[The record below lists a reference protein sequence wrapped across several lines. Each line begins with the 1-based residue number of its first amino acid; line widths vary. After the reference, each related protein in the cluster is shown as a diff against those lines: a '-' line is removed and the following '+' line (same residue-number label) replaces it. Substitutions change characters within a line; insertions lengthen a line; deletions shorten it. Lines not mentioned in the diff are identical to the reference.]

1 MFRHVVLMRW
11 KEETTADQ
19 LSHMEAGLAG
29 LPALVPEIRDYK
41 FGADAGMS
49 PGNFDF
55 AIVAD
60 FDDVESYV
68 VYRDHPDHVA
78 LINDRIKPLVAER
91 VAVQHELEK

>member
-41 FGADAGMS
+41 FGADAGVS